1 MTNQLWG
8 PFQPLPGCRLWLSED
23 LTGSDAGE
31 PERHREFAEA
41 YLCDQ
46 DLQRWNRY
54 RPPEKK
60 RQFLNSRLAIRAV
73 LKREFGNASDSYR
86 VETIET
92 GQPILNHACE
102 PALASISLS
111 HTGNIAAIVV
121 SDNQQG
127 LGVDIEVVKPLNIHT
142 LGATFLNP
150 LEHNWLTKEALEKSP
165 EMILAIWTLKEALW
179 KALGGPRDA
188 AMSEFVSE
196 YHSSTLNGQRWTD
209 KGIKQSAAAH
219 FFGHRFS
226 FPCALSNYS
235 SIDCLNSQIPSFI
248 GCIVLMDRTSQDTQ

>member
-1 MTNQLWG
+1 MTHQLSG
-8 PFQPLPGCRLWLSED
+8 PFEPLPGCRLWLSED
-23 LTGSDAGE
+23 LTGSDVGE
-31 PERHREFAEA
+31 SGPHQEFAEA
-41 YLCDQ
+41 HLCDQ
-46 DLQRWNRY
+46 DLLRWNRY

-60 RQFLNSRLAIRAV
+60 RQFLNSRLAIQAV
-73 LKREFGNASDSYR
+73 LKREFGTASDSYR

-92 GQPILNHACE
+92 GQPVLKHTYQSS
-102 PALASISLS
+102 LASISLS

-142 LGATFLNP
+142 LGLTFLNP
-150 LEHNWLTKEALEKSP
+150 LELDWLAKETLEKSP

-188 AMSEFVSE
+188 AMSEIIAE
-196 YHSSTLNGQRWTD
+196 YHNSTLNGQRWTD
-209 KGIKQSAAAH
+209 TGIKQSAAAH

-226 FPCALSNYS
+226 FPCALKNYS
-235 SIDCLNSQIPSFI
+235 SIDVLNAQMPSFI
-248 GCIVLMDRTSQDTQ
+248 GCIVLMDRNSQDNQ